1 MKNNEKMSNITY
13 YNVLRISKIETYGKK
28 ELENIYSKYI
38 QLCNKKE
45 KIISEN
51 DKLFQ
56 QHLLQKTIN
65 NAINKSDIENIY
77 NQFNNNIDENY
88 EEKESSKSV
97 DIDVIIPKDKLN
109 DFRYIQH
116 QLCDVKCNILQ
127 HIAKKNNCSLDDL
140 VDKYI
145 PEINPVFFKELYI
158 KYKLKINEI

>member
-1 MKNNEKMSNITY
+1 MSNITY
-13 YNVLRISKIETYGKK
+13 YNVLRVSKIETYNKN

-38 QLCNKKE
+38 QLCNKKDK
-45 KIISEN
+45 KIDKN
-51 DKLFQ
+51 DTLFH
-56 QHLLQKTIN
+56 QHLLLKTIN
-65 NAINKSDIENIY
+65 QGINKTDIEHIY
-77 NQFNNNIDENY
+77 NQFNNEYNDEY
-88 EEKESSKSV
+88 DDEDEEEKKSSKSV

-140 VDKYI
+140 VNKYI

-158 KYKLKINEI
+158 KYKLKIKEI